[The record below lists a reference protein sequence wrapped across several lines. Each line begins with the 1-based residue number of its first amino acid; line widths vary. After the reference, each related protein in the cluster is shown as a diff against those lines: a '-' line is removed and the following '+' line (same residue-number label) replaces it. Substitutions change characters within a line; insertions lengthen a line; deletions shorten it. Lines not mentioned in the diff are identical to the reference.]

1 MARSSH
7 CTVTSRR
14 LVGAL
19 AAAVA
24 FGVLTVP
31 SAEADPQDPNAVVVA
46 QDCAADTGTIVVV
59 HPGTGKALW
68 DVTTEVV
75 SKSPSYLIKS
85 IHHDVYVNGTAV
97 GTFTYQ
103 FGQKVGLGEVFT
115 CSYVERFTAPNGDQ
129 VEIYGIS
136 DKVRL

>member
-1 MARSSH
+1 MNATH
-7 CTVTSRR
+7 TFLGR

-19 AAAVA
+19 AATAA
-24 FGVLTVP
+24 FGILTAP
-31 SAEADPQDPNAVVVA
+31 SAGAVPQDPNAVVVA
-46 QDCAADTGTIVVV
+46 QDCAADTGTIVVL

-85 IHHDVYVNGTAV
+85 IHHDVYVNGTSV

-103 FGQKVGLGEVFT
+103 FGRKVGLGEVFT
-115 CSYVERFTAPNGDQ
+115 CSYVERFTAPNGDL

>member
-31 SAEADPQDPNAVVVA
+31 SAGAVPHDPNAVIAV
-46 QDCAADTGTIVVV
+46 QDCSADTGSRPPRVRS
-59 HPGTGKALW
+59 GWLW
-68 DVTTEVV
+68 GEPLLRRRPV
-75 SKSPSYLIKS
+75 P
-85 IHHDVYVNGTAV
+85 TA
-97 GTFTYQ
+97 
-103 FGQKVGLGEVFT
+103 
-115 CSYVERFTAPNGDQ
+115 
-129 VEIYGIS
+129 
-136 DKVRL
+136 